1 MRHMGLRG
9 GVMAS
14 ADALARPDDPLYG
27 KASLYAE
34 EEGEEANG
42 QPHISIPGRKERG
55 REEK

>member
-1 MRHMGLRG
+1 
-9 GVMAS
+9 MAS

-42 QPHISIPGRKERG
+42 QPHISIPGGKERG
-55 REEK
+55 TEEK